1 MSLPTIA
8 LLALALGCG
17 CGKSSNPT
25 SPAPSVG
32 SGSGS
37 GAAPSEKA
45 AKMTEQKL
53 DGAWRSSVAPDYPLR
68 LTATG
73 TSYTVAWEPTID
85 SDNAIA
91 GSLASQG
98 ANTWRGTVYLRAGDE
113 NRDVPMTLR
122 FDPATQTLHMELP
135 AMFSDPIAFQ
145 RGDQAD
151 KATKAAA
158 DDCAAQAVD
167 VLAATAAY
175 KKLEAGARHLQTMT
189 DGETSHDRVCDLRVF
204 VDGEGGE
211 TQTVG
216 RFRVDFK
223 ARQVLQYN
231 PAEDSYTPLA
241 APAELFKPRA
251 P

>member
-1 MSLPTIA
+1 MSLPTSA
-8 LLALALGCG
+8 LLALALSCG

-25 SPAPSVG
+25 SPAPSAG
-32 SGSGS
+32 SGSA
-37 GAAPSEKA
+37 AAPSEKA

-53 DGAWRSSVAPDYPLR
+53 EGAWRSSVAPEYPLR
-68 LTATG
+68 LTAAG
-73 TSYTVAWEPTID
+73 TNYTVAWEPTID
-85 SDNAIA
+85 SDNTIA

-98 ANTWRGTVYLRAGDE
+98 ANTWRGTVYLHAGE
-113 NRDVPMTLR
+113 EKSDVPMTLR

-145 RGDQAD
+145 RGAKAD
-151 KATKAAA
+151 KALKAAS

-175 KKLEAGARHLQTMT
+175 KKLEAGAHHLQTMK

-204 VDGEGGE
+204 VDGEGEE

-241 APAELFKPRA
+241 GTAELFKPRA